1 MEECRR
7 LEKVEE
13 TEGRVIRRRKESED
27 GNGADSTTFMSM
39 ILIDDGWADKRPIR
53 DETWRMRSIPGFQDD
68 WTAHGKLQ
76 TAMQDS

>member
-1 MEECRR
+1 MEEYRR
-7 LEKVEE
+7 SEEVEE

-39 ILIDDGWADKRPIR
+39 ILMDDGWADKRRIR